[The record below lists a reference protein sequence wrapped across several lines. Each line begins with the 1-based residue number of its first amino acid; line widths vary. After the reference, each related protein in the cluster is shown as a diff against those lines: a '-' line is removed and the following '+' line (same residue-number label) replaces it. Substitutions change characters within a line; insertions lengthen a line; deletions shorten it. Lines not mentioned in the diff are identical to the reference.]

1 MIFNGNKIPEDN
13 ECCTCLSKISLDSLV
28 NVDQKYYPQIFLEEC
43 KCAVKKKKKEI
54 Y

>member
-13 ECCTCLSKISLDSLV
+13 ECCTCLSEISLDSLV

-43 KCAVKKKKKEI
+43 KCAVKKKKK
-54 Y
+54 